1 VKTAVHRL
9 TGRSVSPHKFRDICA
24 TYFLDRE
31 YSDAIIN
38 SLAEMMA
45 HDPKTLKESYDKRKE
60 WQKSRPIEQAAQAV
74 MAQVLNCTI
83 N

>member
-1 VKTAVHRL
+1 
-9 TGRSVSPHKFRDICA
+9 
-24 TYFLDRE
+24 
-31 YSDAIIN
+31 
-38 SLAEMMA
+38 MMA